1 MFSSLQNSKSLNSF
15 QVLSTETPSNPYP
28 HVTHNETFTIEG
40 ISYKLDDQ
48 TNVSPSILSKLS
60 RKLHLQPHHPL
71 YILRTQI
78 EQHFPHFSYFN
89 TFNPI
94 VTVQKNFDDLGFPKD
109 HPGRSKTDSYYINKQ
124 IMLRTHTSAHQLEV
138 FSKMNTKFL
147 ISGDVYRRDEIDSS
161 HYPIFH
167 QMEGAQ
173 IFNIQNIEQEISK
186 DKKYLISL
194 NSRKIPLRDNSEVND
209 DTIIS
214 TNNPIQS
221 CHPIEQVNF
230 AIQHLK
236 FSLNSLIKKLFI
248 NHDENLKIRWIDA
261 YFPFTCPSWEMEI
274 FFKGKWLE
282 ICGCGIVDQNILNKA
297 GQSDKIGWAFGLGL
311 ERIAMVLFDIPD
323 IRLFWSQDERFLDQF
338 TDFNDNKIIKF
349 LPFSK
354 FPPCIK
360 DISFWL
366 NDQNFH
372 ENNFCEIIRNNAED
386 LVEDVKLI
394 DDFVHPKT
402 KKRSLCYRIN
412 YRSMDRTVT
421 NDEINKIQ
429 ERVREDIEEKLNV
442 TLR

>member
-1 MFSSLQNSKSLNSF
+1 MYSSLQNAKSSNSF
-15 QVLSTETPSNPYP
+15 QEG
-28 HVTHNETFTIEG
+28 THYE
-40 ISYKLDDQ
+40 LDDQ
-48 TNVSPSILSKLS
+48 TNISPSILSKLS
-60 RKLHLQPHHPL
+60 RNLHLQPHHPL
-71 YILRTQI
+71 FILRTQI

-89 TFNPI
+89 TFSPI
-94 VTVQKNFDDLGFPKD
+94 VTVQKNFDDLGFPKE
-109 HPGRSKTDSYYINKQ
+109 HPGRNKTDSYYINKQ
-124 IMLRTHTSAHQLEV
+124 IMLRTHTSAHQLEL
-138 FSKMNTKFL
+138 FSKRNKKFL

-173 IFNIQNIEQEISK
+173 IFNIQNAEQEISE

-194 NSRKIPLRDNSEVND
+194 NLTTSKITPLRDNNEVND

-214 TNNPIQS
+214 ANNPIQS

-230 AIQHLK
+230 TIQHLK
-236 FSLNSLIKKLFI
+236 FSLNSLIKKLFV
-248 NHDENLKIRWIDA
+248 NYDENLKIRWIDA
-261 YFPFTCPSWEMEI
+261 YFPFTSPSWEMEI

-282 ICGCGIVDQNILNKA
+282 ICGCGIIEQEILNKA
-297 GQSDKIGWAFGLGL
+297 GQNDKIGWAFGLGL

-323 IRLFWSQDERFLDQF
+323 IRLFWSHDNRFLNQF
-338 TDFNDNKIIKF
+338 NNFNDNKIIKF
-349 LPFSK
+349 QPFSK

-366 NDQNFH
+366 NDQDFH
-372 ENNFCEIIRNNAED
+372 ENNFCEIIRNIAED

-394 DDFVHPKT
+394 DEFVHPKT

-421 NDEINKIQ
+421 NEEINKIQ
-429 ERVREDIEEKLNV
+429 KRVREDVTEKLNV